1 VSPSRRA
8 RTTARSAPAAA
19 LAAILTT
26 SLATSLA
33 AATPLFSNGTFVTNP
48 TGGTGSIAGQPIS
61 NADGFTVPGQS
72 FVFSTTG
79 VGATAL
85 ANTAVAEDFTVPAS
99 GWDVDTLTVYAFQ
112 TSQSQPSVTQ
122 VRVNLWRAAPYSAGS
137 PSLPGVP
144 LPDPLPQPILA
155 ESLVLD
161 AGPGTLIAHRQSATS
176 TSTVRPVFAYTVSL
190 DALPDAGRL
199 AEGTYWIEWSFV
211 GATAPSQNVFT
222 PLISPRDQVAVHNA
236 RLFNALSGNPADP
249 RVWFEGRE
257 GFVAGVSDG
266 RAYSLPFELGGTPIP
281 APGFAAVAS
290 LSVLTLAGRSTRRRR
305 A

>member
-1 VSPSRRA
+1 MRSTITA
-8 RTTARSAPAAA
+8 TTALVCALT
-19 LAAILTT
+19 LAATHPRAL
-26 SLATSLA
+26 
-33 AATPLFSNGTFVTNP
+33 ATPLFSNGTFITNP

-79 VGATAL
+79 AGATASL
-85 ANTAVAEDFTVPAS
+85 NTAVAEDFSVPES
-99 GWDVDTLTVYAFQ
+99 GWDLDTLTVYAFQ
-112 TSQSQPSVTQ
+112 TSQSQPSVTH
-122 VRVNLWRAAPYSAGS
+122 VRVNLWRDAPYSAGS

-144 LPDPLPQPILA
+144 FPDPLPQPILA

-190 DALPDAGRL
+190 NALPDAGRL
-199 AEGTYWIEWSFV
+199 AQGTYWIEWSFV

-222 PLISPRDQVAVHNA
+222 PLISPRAQVAVHNA
-236 RLFNALSGNPADP
+236 RLFNAISGNPADP

-281 APGFAAVAS
+281 APGFAALA
-290 LSVLTLAGRSTRRRR
+290 TLATVALATRAPRRRR